1 MILIIALIL
10 GWVAAVSLAILCL
23 LLLVVVGAQ
32 QAQILDGLK
41 EINFLKDKLNL
52 ENSPARANLHKSADM
67 LRSELAK
74 DYLRNFEKWNIKKFR
89 D

>member
-10 GWVAAVSLAILCL
+10 GWVVAVSLAILCL

-32 QAQILDGLK
+32 QAQILEGLK
-41 EINFLKDKLNL
+41 EINFLKGKLDL
-52 ENSPARANLHKSADM
+52 ENSQSRANLHKSAEM
-67 LRSELAK
+67 LRSEIAK